1 MEIVEQTITIIIS
14 GIGLKVNLIWGGIK
28 AINFDTL
35 LLSAND
41 KFVLKL
47 AVAVKVAVKNLFSF
61 LKIINHDDSF
71 YT

>member
-1 MEIVEQTITIIIS
+1 MEVVEQTIMTTLC
-14 GIGLKVNLIWGGIK
+14 GIGLKVNLMWGGIK

-47 AVAVKVAVKNLFSF
+47 VVAVEVELSCRHFSP
-61 LKIINHDDSF
+61 ISQ
-71 YT
+71 